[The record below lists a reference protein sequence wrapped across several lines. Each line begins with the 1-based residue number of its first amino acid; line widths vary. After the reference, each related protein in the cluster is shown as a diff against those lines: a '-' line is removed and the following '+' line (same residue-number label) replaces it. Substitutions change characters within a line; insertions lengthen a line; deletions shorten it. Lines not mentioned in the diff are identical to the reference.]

1 MGFILWTTKA
11 INELTYAQADYV
23 LLLVKIMLF
32 AMVITIVT
40 STIIA
45 YLRFNK
51 CAIGYETTKWLIV
64 FSFVTFILFVAFI
77 DMIGWLFAIVLA
89 LIVSLIFYY
98 LCDGVEKMDIE
109 NKKKKGIEATTVNE
123 KTVKRNE
130 RVLIAALVIFVALM
144 AIPYNYFIVPLK
156 NQKYASTILEWGLK
170 AETPEEKINLYSKAI
185 EANPDL
191 ANAYYN
197 RAITYRQIEE
207 YDKAINDYSKYMELK
222 PDVAEAY
229 LGRGRAFFG
238 KKEYDR
244 AINDHNKSIELKPGV
259 ADAYFA
265 RGAAFHNK
273 KEYAKAIEDYRKT
286 LELMPGHEKARSY
299 MTMLEKYLKGEK
311 AGDRFE

>member
-11 INELTYAQADYV
+11 INELTYVQSDYV
-23 LLLVKIMLF
+23 LLRVKIMLF

-51 CAIGYETTKWLIV
+51 CAIGYEAAKWLIV
-64 FSFVTFILFVAFI
+64 FSPITFALFLAFN
-77 DMIGWLFAIVLA
+77 DMIGWLFAIVMA
-89 LIVSLIFYY
+89 FIFLIIFYY
-98 LCDGVEKMDIE
+98 LYDGVEKMDIE

-144 AIPYNYFIVPLK
+144 AIPYNYFIVPVN
-156 NQKYASTILEWGLK
+156 NQKYASTIFERGLK

-185 EANPDL
+185 DAKPDL

-197 RAITYRQIEE
+197 RAITYQKIEE
-207 YDKAINDYSKYMELK
+207 YDKAINDYSKYIELK
-222 PDVAEAY
+222 PGVADAY
-229 LGRGRAFFG
+229 FGRGGAFYG

-244 AINDHNKSIELKPGV
+244 AINDYNKFIELKPGV

-265 RGAAFHNK
+265 RGTAFHSK

-311 AGDRFE
+311 AGD